1 MISIFSLVRKPF
13 NFDTWLDYH
22 ISIGV
27 DYFFLKVEDTPE
39 LKELLQKYPNVFP
52 IYDDESSKLNNYWT
66 LIDRQK
72 DFFNSIKSQ
81 LVNLNIDWIFH
92 IDSDELLC
100 VENIKSFLSEV
111 DNKYNTLHFSN
122 YEAVYD
128 KDDLENPFISCNRFR
143 FRKLLA
149 YANGKPGAK
158 VIDELSWSGPHRFSG
173 NCYEVPPKKAVIL
186 HFESPTFTQWY
197 EKFNTNSNIEN
208 DSLQKIPFN
217 FYRKSIEVI
226 RSGDIEMC
234 KDFYRKNKIDVS
246 DNIIKIFWTPM
257 LNSKNINWSL

>member
-100 VENIKSFLSEV
+100 VENIKS
-111 DNKYNTLHFSN
+111 
-122 YEAVYD
+122 
-128 KDDLENPFISCNRFR
+128 
-143 FRKLLA
+143 
-149 YANGKPGAK
+149 
-158 VIDELSWSGPHRFSG
+158 
-173 NCYEVPPKKAVIL
+173 
-186 HFESPTFTQWY
+186 
-197 EKFNTNSNIEN
+197 
-208 DSLQKIPFN
+208 
-217 FYRKSIEVI
+217 
-226 RSGDIEMC
+226 
-234 KDFYRKNKIDVS
+234 
-246 DNIIKIFWTPM
+246 
-257 LNSKNINWSL
+257 LN